1 MNTFV
6 HLESV
11 RPDDDVVV
19 VQLTDSHLR
28 QRPDEDVGGVRSV
41 DTLLAVLNRMRGQ
54 VAAPDFILATGDIA
68 DDGSPE
74 AYSRFLQSVGES
86 VPLFAIPGNHDKREA
101 FYSAFG
107 AKAPAGIDAGGWRIV
122 LLDSVVP
129 GSDEG
134 HLGEDQQRR
143 LLDALHHA
151 GKRHIL
157 VVIHHP
163 PMNVGVPWLDDLK
176 LQNASWLLDA
186 LSVSP
191 NVRAVLSGHVHLEF
205 DERYPRKPATAP
217 NSTPEYIRLMTSP
230 STCIQFKPGS
240 QEYQLDP
247 IGPGFRC
254 LRLHPDGS
262 ITTWVDRVEAA

>member
-1 MNTFV
+1 MHTFV

-11 RPDDDVVV
+11 RPGDDVVV

-28 QRPDEDVGGVRSV
+28 QRPEENVGGVLS
-41 DTLLAVLNRMRGQ
+41 DNTLRAVLAQMQ
-54 VAAPDFILATGDIA
+54 VTAVTPDLILATGDIA

-74 AYSRFLQSVGES
+74 AYSRFLQAVGES

-101 FYSAFG
+101 FHSTFG
-107 AKAPAGIDAGGWRIV
+107 ARAPAGIDAGRWRIV

-134 HLGEDQQRR
+134 HLDEVQQRR
-143 LLDALHHA
+143 LLEALKEADGHHV
-151 GKRHIL
+151 L
-157 VVIHHP
+157 VVVHHP
-163 PMNVGVPWLDDLK
+163 PMDVGTPWLDELK
-176 LQNASWLLDA
+176 LRNASWLLST
-186 LSVSP
+186 LSLSP
-191 NVRAVLSGHVHLEF
+191 SVRAVLSGHVHLEF
-205 DERYPRKPATAP
+205 DGQYPLKPAAV
-217 NSTPEYIRLMTSP
+217 SRSQCIRLLTSP

-240 QEYQLDP
+240 KEYQLDS

-262 ITTWVDRVEAA
+262 ITTWVERVEAA